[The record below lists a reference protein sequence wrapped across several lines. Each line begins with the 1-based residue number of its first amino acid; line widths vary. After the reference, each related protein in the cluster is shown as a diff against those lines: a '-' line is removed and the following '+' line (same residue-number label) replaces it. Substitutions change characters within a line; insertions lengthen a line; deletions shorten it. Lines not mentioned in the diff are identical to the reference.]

1 MPFPPAAPFVP
12 VTTSVPILG
21 PSSGNPQS
29 LNDPNSL
36 ASIGGNLQ
44 AMTDQVKADTLYDTK
59 KREGFLGHIDTGLLG
74 VSPSLSAVVAGLIL
88 GGITLI
94 IQSTR

>member
-12 VTTSVPILG
+12 VTTPVPILG

-44 AMTDQVKADTLYDTK
+44 VMTDQVKADTLYDTK
-59 KREGFLGHIDTGLLG
+59 KREGFIGYIYPTGD
-74 VSPSLSAVVAGLIL
+74 SPYLSAVVACLIL

-94 IQSTR
+94 VQSTR